1 MVAGHLQVKKG
12 YYYAVLTYTTVDG
25 KRKQP
30 WISTGLTEKGNKK
43 KAEKFCT
50 APEYT
55 YSTKK
60 NPCIGI

>member
-30 WISTGLTEKGNKK
+30 WISTEVPDGASKK
-43 KAEKFCT
+43 L
-50 APEYT
+50 
-55 YSTKK
+55 
-60 NPCIGI
+60 

>member
-30 WISTGLTEKGNKK
+30 WISTGLTEK
-43 KAEKFCT
+43 
-50 APEYT
+50 
-55 YSTKK
+55 
-60 NPCIGI
+60 